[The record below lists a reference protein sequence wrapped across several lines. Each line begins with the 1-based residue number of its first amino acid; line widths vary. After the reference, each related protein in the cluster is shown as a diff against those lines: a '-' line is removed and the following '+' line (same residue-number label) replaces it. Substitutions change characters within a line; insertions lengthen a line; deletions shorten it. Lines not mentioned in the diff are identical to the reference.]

1 MVAVLRKGEGWKQE
15 DSWEAT
21 LIIQR
26 RYNVAWSRV
35 VVAENSKTKVISG
48 YFSNLEPVDFLMD

>member
-1 MVAVLRKGEGWKQE
+1 MVAILRKGEEWKQE
-15 DSWEAT
+15 DSWEAI

-48 YFSNLEPVDFLMD
+48 YFSNLEPVDLLMD